1 MSTGPLRKR
10 YLFLLFNF
18 LKIKLDI
25 LSATVR
31 CRHIQDVTCFND
43 RIDKLDNLSVF
54 ALTSILLSGCIIKS
68 TICHRAEWFCLKTL
82 TSGGVAAAQEVEQLI
97 ACMLGKI
104 LNLKLDGTS
113 QMDAPRH
120 RKNYIARL
128 SVLPLFS
135 TRWQ

>member
-1 MSTGPLRKR
+1 M
-10 YLFLLFNF
+10 FNF

-54 ALTSILLSGCIIKS
+54 AQTSILLSGCIIKS

-82 TSGGVAAAQEVEQLI
+82 TSGSSGGRAT
-97 ACMLGKI
+97 
-104 LNLKLDGTS
+104 N
-113 QMDAPRH
+113 
-120 RKNYIARL
+120 RL
-128 SVLPLFS
+128 YVGQDTEPQVG
-135 TRWQ
+135 WN